1 MTSHIHPI
9 GGAVLLQI
17 TLISAFQLQLRTQ
30 NKQKLSSLASSDT
43 AAVAPST
50 NVSPCNVLQSW
61 SVLTVLH
68 YAELFTHLLCHVLFW
83 AALHCH
89 LAQTTDCM

>member
-1 MTSHIHPI
+1 MPSAYHWPGEIHKGLFCEGHHPE
-9 GGAVLLQI
+9 GLRRGLSLLLVLMKKRKKEN
-17 TLISAFQLQLRTQ
+17 SQ

-50 NVSPCNVLQSW
+50 NVSPCNVLQPW

-68 YAELFTHLLCHVLFW
+68 
-83 AALHCH
+83 
-89 LAQTTDCM
+89 